1 MRSIVVK
8 PLPFYKP
15 ETGPFIT
22 IIQLPFRF
30 YYFCSMISILKKNNW
45 LMVKILA
52 LISILIP
59 LGIMAYEF
67 IVLGNESV
75 VFLEDYPVAV
85 GVIIIIYYTILLVI
99 GILWILSQLSSLLTL
114 RNETR
119 KNEIQHLQS
128 QVNPHFF
135 FNMLNNIYG
144 LVDKD
149 TEKTKKLIL
158 KLSELMRYSI
168 YEGEKTTVTLAD
180 EVAYIQNYIA
190 LHKIRYHKAIDIQFN
205 TQVEENSTIMPLLL
219 IILVENAF
227 KHGVENLRENAYVHI
242 NLKADSHKLVFEIEN
257 NFDEKELPEEEGIG
271 LKNLKRRLHL
281 VYPKKYTLN
290 SLSNNGIYKAQL
302 ELQL

>member
-1 MRSIVVK
+1 
-8 PLPFYKP
+8 
-15 ETGPFIT
+15 
-22 IIQLPFRF
+22 
-30 YYFCSMISILKKNNW
+30 MISTLKKNNW
-45 LMVKILA
+45 LAVKIIA
-52 LISILIP
+52 LVSIAIP
-59 LGIMAYEF
+59 SGVMAYEF
-67 IVLGNESV
+67 IILGNESV

-114 RNETR
+114 RNETK
-119 KNEIQHLQS
+119 KNEIMHLQS

-168 YEGEKTTVTLAD
+168 YEGERTTVTLEE
-180 EVAYIQNYIA
+180 EVNYIQNFLD
-190 LHKIRYHKAIDIQFN
+190 LHKIRYHKPIDIQFK
-205 TQVEENSTIMPLLL
+205 TDIQVNSDIMPLLL

-242 NLKADSHKLVFEIEN
+242 KLKADSKKMIFEIEN
-257 NFDEKELPEEEGIG
+257 NFDVKEFPEKEGIG
-271 LKNLKRRLHL
+271 LKNLKQRLYL
-281 VYPKKYTLN
+281 VYPKKHTLTTTSTN
-290 SLSNNGIYKAQL
+290 SIYKAKL
-302 ELQL
+302 ELQF

>member
-1 MRSIVVK
+1 
-8 PLPFYKP
+8 
-15 ETGPFIT
+15 
-22 IIQLPFRF
+22 
-30 YYFCSMISILKKNNW
+30 MISILKKNNW
-45 LMVKILA
+45 LIVKILA

-290 SLSNNGIYKAQL
+290 SSSNNGIYKAQL